1 MKDYVN
7 PQLLVTAED
16 LAERL
21 SATGNNSDLVTLID
35 LRTAEEFSSGHLDG
49 AVHLDLFGLSIID
62 TDPAPLKAFLWII
75 ANLLVSRGVTPEK
88 NVVVYDSQSGIRAAR
103 AFWFLEVFG
112 HRNVQVLDGGFK
124 IWESFGFPA
133 TKKSIVPAKGD
144 WSVCKNNSVLATW
157 KDVYKG
163 LDNEKVVILDT
174 RSENEYLGMAKRA
187 KRSGA
192 IPGAINI
199 EWTEN
204 LKEDG
209 TFKPASELSVMY
221 QEAGVTPDK
230 EVISYCQGGY
240 RAAHSYLALRLLGYS
255 QVRNYVGSWK
265 EWGDRVDL
273 PVEIPESI

>member
-1 MKDYVN
+1 MKGYVN
-7 PQLLVTAED
+7 PQLLAKAED
-16 LAERL
+16 LAAYL
-21 SATGNNSDLVTLID
+21 SATEKNSDLVTLID
-35 LRTAEEFSSGHLDG
+35 LRTAEEFSSGHLYG

-62 TDPAPLKAFLWII
+62 TDPAPLEAFFWII
-75 ANLLVSRGVTPEK
+75 ANLLVSRGVTSDK

-103 AFWFLEVFG
+103 AFWFLEFFG
-112 HRNVQVLDGGFK
+112 HHNVQVLDGG
-124 IWESFGFPA
+124 IGMWESLGLPT
-133 TKKSIVPAKGD
+133 TKNSRAPKKGN
-144 WSVCKNNSVLATW
+144 WSVRKNNSVLATW

-174 RSENEYLGMAKRA
+174 RSANEYFGLTKRA

-192 IPGAINI
+192 IPSAINI
-199 EWTEN
+199 EWAEN
-204 LKEDG
+204 LQEDG

-273 PVEIPESI
+273 PLEIPESI

>member
-1 MKDYVN
+1 MKGYVN
-7 PQLLVTAED
+7 PQLLAKAED
-16 LAERL
+16 LAAHL
-21 SATGNNSDLVTLID
+21 SNTGNNSDLVTLID
-35 LRTAEEFSSGHLDG
+35 LRTAEEFSSGHIDG

-62 TDPAPLKAFLWII
+62 TDPAPLDAFFWII
-75 ANLLVSRGVTPEK
+75 ANLLVSRGVTPDK

-103 AFWFLEVFG
+103 AFWFLEFFG
-112 HRNVQVLDGGFK
+112 HRTVQVLDGG
-124 IWESFGFPA
+124 IGRGESLGLPT
-133 TKKSIVPAKGD
+133 TKKSRVPTKGN
-144 WSVCKNNSVLATW
+144 WSVCKNNAVLATW

-163 LDNEKVVILDT
+163 LDNKKVVILDT
-174 RSENEYLGMAKRA
+174 RSENEYFGLVKRA

-199 EWTEN
+199 EWADN
-204 LKEDG
+204 LQEDG
-209 TFKPASELSVMY
+209 TFKQASELSVMY

-273 PVEIPESI
+273 PLEIPESI